1 MSLKVSKL
9 RVLGIGEVALL
20 VYLLVVIGVSLV
32 QAVAGWPSVS
42 ALASSPLLLWQGQW
56 WRLLTSGLVV
66 NGPPVP
72 QLAAIGALGTLVIY
86 FGGSWLFWRVAV
98 AGHLIG
104 TVFAYAWFGV
114 FWLAGRA
121 EDTKLLTSPDY
132 GVSLIWSA
140 GLGAFAAW
148 AWMGPKATLHR
159 PWRPSWVILAL
170 VVMFIVTLYSD
181 DMEALQHVVA
191 FGVGAAII
199 STAGRARV
207 LHRERRPLVR
217 VGH

>member
-1 MSLKVSKL
+1 MSLRVSKR
-9 RVLGIGEVALL
+9 RVLGIGEVILL
-20 VYLLVVIGVSLV
+20 AYLLVVIGVSIV
-32 QAVAGWPSVS
+32 QAVAGWPIVS

-56 WRLLTSGLVV
+56 WRLMTSGLVV

-98 AGHLIG
+98 AGHLVG
-104 TVFAYAWFGV
+104 TLVAYAWFGM

-121 EDTKLLTSPDY
+121 EDMKFLTDPDY
-132 GVSLIWSA
+132 GVSLVWCA

-148 AWMGPKATLHR
+148 AWMGPKATRRR
-159 PWRPSWVILAL
+159 PWRPWWVVLSL
-170 VVMFIVTLYSD
+170 VVMFVVTLYSD
-181 DMEALQHVVA
+181 DMAALQHIVA
-191 FGVGAAII
+191 FAVGAVII

-207 LHRERRPLVR
+207 LHHQRRPLVH
-217 VGH
+217 VST

>member
-1 MSLKVSKL
+1 MSLQISKR
-9 RVLGIGEVALL
+9 RVLGIGEVVLL
-20 VYLLVVIGVSLV
+20 VYLLIVIGVSLV

-42 ALASSPLLLWQGQW
+42 VLASSPILLWQGQW

-98 AGHLIG
+98 AGHLVG
-104 TVFAYAWFGV
+104 TLVAYAWFGM

-121 EDTKLLTSPDY
+121 VDAKFLTNPDY
-132 GVSLIWSA
+132 GVSLVWSA

-148 AWMGPKATLHR
+148 AWMGPKATPRR
-159 PWRPSWVILAL
+159 PWRPWWVMLAL

-181 DMEALQHVVA
+181 DMAALQHMVA
-191 FGVGAAII
+191 FAVGAAII
-199 STAGRARV
+199 GTAGRARV
-207 LHRERRPLVR
+207 LHHERRPLVR
-217 VGH
+217 VSR